1 MILFREVFFM
11 SKVSAKRLFFS
22 TYFLSSS
29 LGRKIA
35 LLGVFIALSIVVN
48 VFSIDVTPTQ
58 KISFT
63 YLVGFFVGTYF
74 GGIPGFII
82 MFLGDFIG
90 ILITGAIYW
99 FPTGIATACL
109 ALIPGIVMNALP
121 FRFQGG
127 VFVKAAIA
135 MALMFLLVTC
145 GIGAWA
151 NYQYVKI
158 VVYAG
163 RVYETAFTAYLTT
176 KIAFSSI
183 VSAINYAL
191 VFLLIPVCNKIK
203 VFPMKIE

>member
-1 MILFREVFFM
+1 M
-11 SKVSAKRLFFS
+11 SKVSAKRWFFS

-63 YLVGFFVGTYF
+63 YLVGFFLGTYF
-74 GGIPGFII
+74 GGIPGFIV

-90 ILITGAIYW
+90 FLINAGGGAYW
-99 FPTGIATACL
+99 FPTGIATGCL

-176 KIAFSSI
+176 KIAFASI

>member
-1 MILFREVFFM
+1 M
-11 SKVSAKRLFFS
+11 SKVSAKRWFFS

-63 YLVGFFVGTYF
+63 YLVGFFLGTYF

-90 ILITGAIYW
+90 YLIHPVGMYW
-99 FPTGIATACL
+99 VPTGISTACL